1 MSTCVYLS
9 VQFLLRVEG
18 WVQACSEG
26 PLPSATAELEAAV
39 KKHQELNEEISA
51 NYTQVP
57 VCPHTC
63 LSLQILVCWSDYLS
77 TWLSVHV
84 CTRLSSHLSLSKHLS
99 VHSPVCLHTHL
110 SICPHTDS
118 LDPCLSDYLS
128 VCRSVRV
135 VKPYWMSFSVARRQ
149 NPMTRRP
156 NQTSLL
162 PRTASWE
169 FFTRS
174 CRYVLLQLVSHLS

>member
-1 MSTCVYLS
+1 M
-9 VQFLLRVEG
+9 
-18 WVQACSEG
+18 QACSEG

-57 VCPHTC
+57 VCLNTC
-63 LSLQILVCWSDYLS
+63 LWLQGLVCCCEYLS

-84 CTRLSSHLSLSKHLS
+84 CTCLSYHLSLCPNTCLS
-99 VHSPVCLHTHL
+99 TYTPV
-110 SICPHTDS
+110 CPHTDR
-118 LDPCLSDYLS
+118 LNPCLSDHLS

-135 VKPYWMSFSVARRQ
+135 VKPYWTSFSVARRL
-149 NPMTRRP
+149 NLMTRRP

-174 CRYVLLQLVSHLS
+174 CRYVSLQPVSHLS

>member
-77 TWLSVHV
+77 TWLSVH
-84 CTRLSSHLSLSKHLS
+84 
-99 VHSPVCLHTHL
+99 SPVCLHTHL
-110 SICPHTDS
+110 SICPHTDR